1 MKKLL
6 AVCMAAMLL
15 IVAGCSSNEDN
26 AKGAEKKSSAPK
38 KEQVQPI
45 GIIGAMDSEVK
56 TLKSQLSNTKVV
68 KKAGLEFFRGS
79 LNGKEVVIVQSGV
92 GKVNA
97 ALCTQILVDE
107 FNVGTL
113 INTGVAGGL
122 YDKLKVGDVVVSS
135 RAVEHD
141 MDITAFG
148 HKKGYISDMSEN
160 GEPTY
165 FSTDK
170 ALAEKTQKIANEVLK
185 ENQAYIGTIASGDI
199 FVSDQALKQ
208 SLITNFDAYAAE
220 MEGAAIAHVAS
231 VNKLPVIII
240 RSISDLANG
249 EAEMTYD
256 EFEVKAAEN
265 SAKIVNRL
273 LKDM

>member
-1 MKKLL
+1 MKKIL
-6 AVCMAAMLL
+6 VIMMALFAILT
-15 IVAGCSSNEDN
+15 GCSSNEK
-26 AKGAEKKSSAPK
+26 AKEEAPEK

-56 TLKSQLSNTKVV
+56 TLKSKLENVKVT
-68 KKAGLEFFRGS
+68 KKAGLEFHAGE
-79 LNGKEVVIVQSGV
+79 LNGKSVVIVQSGV

-97 ALCTQILVDE
+97 ALCTQILIDD
-107 FNVGTL
+107 FNVSTL
-113 INTGVAGGL
+113 INSGVAGGL
-122 YDKLKVGDVVVSS
+122 YSELKVGDVVVSN

-165 FSTDK
+165 FETDK
-170 ALAEKTQKIANEVLK
+170 ELAEKTQKVANEVLK
-185 ENQAYIGTIASGDI
+185 DNKAYIGTIASGDI
-199 FVSDQALKQ
+199 FVSNADLKAE
-208 SLITNFDAYAAE
+208 LIKDHDAYAAE

-231 VNKLPVIII
+231 VNNVPVIII

-249 EAEMTYD
+249 EADVTYE
-256 EFEVKAAEN
+256 EFEIKAAEN
-265 SAKIVNRL
+265 SAEIVMNL
-273 LKDM
+273 VKQL

>member
-1 MKKLL
+1 MKKILVL
-6 AVCMAAMLL
+6 MMAAVLL
-15 IVAGCSSNEDN
+15 LVGCSSENKTEAD
-26 AKGAEKKSSAPK
+26 AEEKA
-38 KEQVQPI
+38 I

-56 TLKSQLSNTKVV
+56 TLKSKLEDTKVT
-68 KKAGLEFFRGS
+68 KKAGLEFHSGK
-79 LNGKEVVIVQSGV
+79 LNGKKAVIVKSGV

-97 ALCTQILVDE
+97 ALCTQILIDD
-107 FNVGTL
+107 FAVGTL

-122 YDKLKVGDVVVSS
+122 YIDLKVGDVVISS

-165 FSTDK
+165 FKTDK
-170 ALAEKTQKIANEVLK
+170 KLAETTQQIANKVLE
-185 ENQAYIGTIASGDI
+185 ENHAYIGTIASGDI
-199 FVSDQALKQ
+199 FVSNQDLKR
-208 SLITNFDAYAAE
+208 SLIKDHDAYAAE

-231 VNKLPVIII
+231 VNKVPVTII

-249 EAEMTYD
+249 EADVTYE
-256 EFEVKAAEN
+256 EFEIKAAEN
-265 SAKIVNRL
+265 SAKIVMNL
-273 LKDM
+273 LKEI

>member
-1 MKKLL
+1 MKKIL
-6 AVCMAAMLL
+6 VIMMALFAILT
-15 IVAGCSSNEDN
+15 GCSSED
-26 AKGAEKKSSAPK
+26 KEKKSAPANEK

-56 TLKSQLSNTKVV
+56 TLKSKLENVTVT
-68 KKAGLEFFRGS
+68 KKAGLEFHSGD
-79 LNGKEVVIVQSGV
+79 LNGKPVVIVKSGV

-97 ALCTQILVDE
+97 ALCTQILIDDFKVS
-107 FNVGTL
+107 TL
-113 INTGVAGGL
+113 INSGVAGGL
-122 YDKLKVGDVVVSS
+122 YSELKVGDVVVSN

-141 MDITAFG
+141 MDITVFG

-165 FSTDK
+165 FETDK
-170 ALAEKTQKIANEVLK
+170 ALAEKTQKVANEVLK
-185 ENQAYIGTIASGDI
+185 ENKAYIGTIASGDI
-199 FVSDQALKQ
+199 FVSDAALKA
-208 SLITNFDAYAAE
+208 SLVKDHDAYAAE

-231 VNKLPVIII
+231 VNKVPVTII

-249 EAEMTYD
+249 EANVTYE

-265 SAKIVNRL
+265 SAKIVMNL
-273 LKDM
+273 LNEL

>member
-6 AVCMAAMLL
+6 VLMIALFAILT
-15 IVAGCSSNEDN
+15 GCSSNDEK
-26 AKGAEKKSSAPK
+26 AKEEGTTEK

-56 TLKSQLSNTKVV
+56 TLKSELKDVKIT
-68 KKAGLEFFRGS
+68 KKAGLEFHAGE
-79 LNGKEVVIVQSGV
+79 LNGKPVVIVKSGV

-97 ALCTQILVDE
+97 ALCTQILIDD

-113 INTGVAGGL
+113 INSGVAGGL
-122 YDKLKVGDVVVSS
+122 YSELQVGDVVISN

-141 MDITAFG
+141 MDVTVFG

-165 FSTDK
+165 FATDK
-170 ALAEKTQKIANEVLK
+170 ALAEKTKEVATKVLK
-185 ENQAYIGTIASGDI
+185 DNKAYIGTIASGDI
-199 FVSDQALKQ
+199 FVSNAELKAE
-208 SLITNFDAYAAE
+208 LVKDHDAYAAE

-231 VNKLPVIII
+231 LNNVPVTII
-240 RSISDLANG
+240 RSISDLASG
-249 EAEMTYD
+249 EANVTYE
-256 EFEVKAAEN
+256 EFEIKAAEN
-265 SAKIVNRL
+265 SAQIVSTL
-273 LKDM
+273 VGQL